1 MEGITG
7 CRLHHQTSLC
17 LSVSVFRRG
26 RGDLLGG
33 GGERKCR
40 HDGAS
45 RQDRK
50 IAVNEAFPIEIVIKM
65 IKDSG
70 ELVYL

>member
-1 MEGITG
+1 M
-7 CRLHHQTSLC
+7 
-17 LSVSVFRRG
+17 F
-26 RGDLLGG
+26 GG
-33 GGERKCR
+33 GAEKKGR

-50 IAVNEAFPIEIVIKM
+50 IAVNEAFSSEVIKM

>member
-1 MEGITG
+1 MWEA
-7 CRLHHQTSLC
+7 
-17 LSVSVFRRG
+17 
-26 RGDLLGG
+26 
-33 GGERKCR
+33 ERKCR

-50 IAVNEAFPIEIVIKM
+50 IAVNEAFPVEVIKM

-70 ELVYL
+70 ELVCL